1 MGSPGSEADS
11 SQIVARR
18 LSVTTWLGA
27 PGGGLA

>member
-1 MGSPGSEADS
+1 MGS